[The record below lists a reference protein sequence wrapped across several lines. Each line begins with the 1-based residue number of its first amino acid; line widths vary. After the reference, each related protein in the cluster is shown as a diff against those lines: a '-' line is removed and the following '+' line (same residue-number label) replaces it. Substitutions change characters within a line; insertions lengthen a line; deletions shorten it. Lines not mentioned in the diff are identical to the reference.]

1 MIINPVTP
9 WTATVQTDIA
19 DSTSIFEIDLKTYR
33 LKIHNAGDSIWLV
46 VIWPTGASIA
56 FRLAF
61 GMNSRFEKVTISEAP
76 GEILITAST
85 RLAYYR
91 IIVFFP
97 ESLRAT
103 FRYTTTLR
111 TKLPLLIPFWPRDI
125 VPLTKDGNTENTVGK
140 IHAKQVGCRSG
151 QLYFIMTKPK
161 AGSVFYFQNLTA
173 MSPYCQETEVSLRE
187 TVGGEWPEL
196 GFQFPVNAEKPLPAN
211 KEYIISDAFVQLD
224 EKIPE
229 SDVEVVESYLDSL
242 ASIYL
247 LLPKPEASQ
256 HNWLQSAEKIL
267 DNISNNKGCW
277 TQTDGSPYLNAY
289 VGDYKTP
296 AEIMVQLAVIL
307 PLHEYLT
314 WTGEQHPLLQE
325 LSDGLTSFYDKSIK
339 SLVRWHPSLKDDL
352 DHSEEQKSEMVM
364 DSWYLHHP
372 LLNLVRL
379 ALRGDKMAEKLFLD
393 SIDYAIKVAKHFNY
407 QWPVFYKMTTLE
419 VLKAETAPG
428 KGGEKDVPGSYAH
441 VMLLAWQLTK
451 EKRFFLEA
459 SRALKSLDGL
469 AFDIFYQANNTAFAA
484 GAFLEMYKVTDDEHY
499 LKLSY
504 CCLAGIFKNC
514 QLWDCNYGYGKN
526 FPYFFSVFPL
536 KDAPYTAAY
545 EELEVFAALH
555 HYLEVAAGMA
565 ILPSLKI
572 LIPEFIKYAAGR
584 LAYYY
589 PPLLP
594 TEMIVEKTKTGEIQ
608 KDLWIPLEDIH
619 DGWEKSGE
627 VGQEVYGAGLAFGI
641 IPRQYFKVGNWGGI
655 VFINYPI
662 LNFRAGKDSVTFRL
676 EGSDL
681 LRAQMRLL
689 GFSREVLTK
698 ISVEQKVKSSYKPVH
713 SSRIGFYE
721 LAGAGM
727 VRITRK

>member
-1 MIINPVTP
+1 MINPVTP
-9 WTATVQTDIA
+9 WTATVQADISESA
-19 DSTSIFEIDLKTYR
+19 AIFEIDLKAYK
-33 LKIHNAGDSIWLV
+33 LKIYDTGDSIWLV
-46 VIWPTGASIA
+46 ANWPSGGSIA

-76 GEILITAST
+76 DEILITAST

-91 IIVFFP
+91 IILFFP
-97 ESLRAT
+97 ESPLAI
-103 FRYTTTLR
+103 FRYTTTLQA
-111 TKLPLLIPFWPRDI
+111 KLPLLIPFWPRDI
-125 VPLTKDGNTENTVGK
+125 VPLTKDGSTENTAGK
-140 IHAKQVGCRSG
+140 IHAKQVGSRSG
-151 QLYFIMTKPK
+151 QLYFSMTKPK
-161 AGSVFYFQNLTA
+161 VGSVFYFQNLTA
-173 MSPYCQETEVSLRE
+173 MSPYCQKTEVSLRE

-211 KEYIISDAFVQLD
+211 EEYIISDAFVQLD
-224 EKIPE
+224 ENICE
-229 SDVEVVESYLDSL
+229 NDCDIVESYLDSL

-256 HNWLQSAEKIL
+256 HDWLPTAEKIL
-267 DNISNNKGCW
+267 NNIYNNKGCW

-296 AEIMVQLAVIL
+296 AEIMVQLSVIL
-307 PLHEYLT
+307 PLHEYLV
-314 WTGEQHPLLQE
+314 WTGENHPMLQE

-372 LLNLVRL
+372 LLNLARL
-379 ALRGDKMAEKLFLD
+379 ALRGDKVAKRLFLD

-407 QWPVFYKMTTLE
+407 KWPVFYKMTTLE

-451 EKRFFLEA
+451 EKRFLLEA

-484 GAFLEMYKVTDDEHY
+484 GAFLEMYKVTDDKHY
-499 LKLSY
+499 LELSY

-514 QLWDCNYGYGKN
+514 QLWDCNYGYGKH
-526 FPYFFSVFPL
+526 FPYFFSIFPL

-555 HYLEVAAGMA
+555 HYLEAAAGIA

-572 LIPEFIKYAAGR
+572 LIHEFIKYAVGR

-594 TEMIVEKTKTGEIQ
+594 TEMIAEKTKMGEIQ
-608 KDLWIPLEDIH
+608 KDLWVPLEDIH

-641 IPRQYFKVGNWGGI
+641 IPRQYFKMANLGGT
-655 VFINYPI
+655 VFVNYPI
-662 LNFRAGKDSVTFRL
+662 SNFRIGKNSVTFRL
-676 EGSDL
+676 EGSPL
-681 LRAQMRLL
+681 LKAQIRLL
-689 GFSREVLTK
+689 DFSKDIMTK
-698 ISVEQKVKSSYKPVH
+698 ISVEQKVKSSYQFVNEL
-713 SSRIGFYE
+713 STGLYE
-721 LAGAGM
+721 LTGAGI
-727 VRITRK
+727 VRITIS